1 MVRVSI
7 IKLDAPAVPP
17 VVTKLQLNVT
27 LLALVLVT
35 VNLSMIALTLTAVY
49 WVVCASSACFAG
61 ISTFTVTAMFMT
73 FQNVLKLLDD
83 YTKPT

>member
-1 MVRVSI
+1 VREST
-7 IKLDAPAVPP
+7 IKFDAPAVPAT
-17 VVTKLQLNVT
+17 VTKLQLKVT

-35 VNLSMIALTLTAVY
+35 VNLSMIARTLVAVY
-49 WVVCASSACFAG
+49 WVVWVFSACLAG